1 MVFDEDEAAMMGIVS
16 EGSWLNLRGSLDA
29 EVTGMTVFSVYTEQ
43 ELTST
48 LWLMALMISVM
59 LLKWMAFK
67 LST

>member
-48 LWLMALMISVM
+48 L
-59 LLKWMAFK
+59 
-67 LST
+67 